1 MENGH
6 TIKIESTNIR
16 LGRVRGLEAA
26 IRSLQQGNAGICV
39 LQETKLTK
47 GIHVSYSAG

>member
-6 TIKIESTNIR
+6 EIQIESTNIR
-16 LGRVRGLEAA
+16 LGRARVLEAA
-26 IRSLQQGNAGICV
+26 MRAIHQGNAGIRV

-47 GIHVSYSAG
+47 GIHMSYSAG

>member
-6 TIKIESTNIR
+6 EIQIESTNIR
-16 LGRVRGLEAA
+16 SGRARGLEAA
-26 IRSLQQGNAGICV
+26 MRAIQQGNAGIRV

-47 GIHVSYSAG
+47 GIHMSYSAG